1 MYRVKDEYG
10 NIIADYLSP
19 QWVKQQ
25 ERADCP
31 ISAYSYEEADGIVL
45 SDDTMHGFANK
56 DNIDKNYIPKM
67 SNYTPLVTIEEVS
80 SDPFIE
86 QRFLELENNLKNTQS
101 QLAEA
106 QSVIAELKSQSLA
119 TMLGITDVYAAV
131 ISDSTDVSTGQ

>member
-1 MYRVKDEYG
+1 
-10 NIIADYLSP
+10 
-19 QWVKQQ
+19 
-25 ERADCP
+25 
-31 ISAYSYEEADGIVL
+31 
-45 SDDTMHGFANK
+45 MHGFANK
-56 DNIDKNYIPKM
+56 DNIDKDYVPKM

-86 QRFLELENNLKNTQS
+86 QRFLELENNLKDTQS

-131 ISDSTDVSTGQ
+131 VNDSTDVSTGQ